1 MTEIKYNKDGSIAK
15 KRGRPKKQ
23 PIEVPQEVKEIIEK
37 VQNETPV
44 NEEPVIKEVIE
55 EPFTGWDVPKT
66 EHIKRF
72 DKRLSYELTGYKP
85 ITATKS
91 LDFRPEW
98 FTVARDT
105 FIRTGKYCAY
115 PFGSKIYNE
124 FWNEEHRRCREGY
137 TVNGYTLTG
146 PNYYYLNYYQLPNI
160 DVEKAGSGR
169 LAVFPRFLVFQYEF
183 FHYFEICRILKKDVC
198 LMKARGVGFSEINA
212 AICAN
217 IYNCF
222 RESNCMITAQLKNY
236 LDKSLNKAWGALA
249 FANDNTN
256 GGMFK
261 LTQVHNTQYLKKS
274 SWYKKENGQDI
285 EVGWKSQIE
294 GVVAD
299 TDAKIRGDRVDLLV
313 YEEAGSNTA
322 LRKSYIKGKALIY
335 IGGKKFGIRMC
346 GGTGGDKGVA
356 LADLADMYNDP
367 ESFDVL
373 PFYHNYTPTGDWV
386 ESSYFIPSYIGAV
399 TEFGE
404 DSDGVKRRLLDERGY
419 CLWENY
425 KEQLDLD
432 RSKIKNPKALIEHC
446 AEYCYNA
453 EEAFALEGENKF
465 NKVLIA
471 EQLMRI
477 RVLKQCPKFDY
488 GVLKFNYASGKQHT
502 HENVN
507 GVTWQSTQQGPG
519 TIKILEH
526 PLWECPPKKDENG
539 MVIWNP
545 PDKQANLYVAGC
557 DGIDL
562 GKQDTSE
569 YTKDPSDFCIVI
581 YKRAF
586 GIQDPQIVA
595 IYKDRPQDI
604 REAHETAIKLAI
616 YYNCLINIEASRVS
630 LVGYCRDRGWLN
642 YLMKRPSICFS
653 DVTRKH
659 RAGLQYGV
667 PATLANIDHHTD
679 LTRDYIND
687 FSQSI
692 WFEEFLV
699 EANKYSD
706 EEKRKFDIIAAT
718 GMALMGNEELGSLVP
733 KAVAPVQIKYN
744 DIGYYKDERGVRH
757 FGVIPDKYAPKL
769 IMTAPTKTY
778 GYGRQTNPRY
788 RDY

>member
-23 PIEVPQEVKEIIEK
+23 PIEVPQEIKEIIEK

-346 GGTGGDKGVA
+346 GG
-356 LADLADMYNDP
+356 
-367 ESFDVL
+367 
-373 PFYHNYTPTGDWV
+373 
-386 ESSYFIPSYIGAV
+386 
-399 TEFGE
+399 
-404 DSDGVKRRLLDERGY
+404 KR
-419 CLWENY
+419 
-425 KEQLDLD
+425 
-432 RSKIKNPKALIEHC
+432 
-446 AEYCYNA
+446 
-453 EEAFALEGENKF
+453 
-465 NKVLIA
+465 
-471 EQLMRI
+471 
-477 RVLKQCPKFDY
+477 
-488 GVLKFNYASGKQHT
+488 
-502 HENVN
+502 
-507 GVTWQSTQQGPG
+507 
-519 TIKILEH
+519 
-526 PLWECPPKKDENG
+526 
-539 MVIWNP
+539 
-545 PDKQANLYVAGC
+545 PDK
-557 DGIDL
+557 
-562 GKQDTSE
+562 S
-569 YTKDPSDFCIVI
+569 
-581 YKRAF
+581 
-586 GIQDPQIVA
+586 
-595 IYKDRPQDI
+595 
-604 REAHETAIKLAI
+604 
-616 YYNCLINIEASRVS
+616 
-630 LVGYCRDRGWLN
+630 
-642 YLMKRPSICFS
+642 
-653 DVTRKH
+653 
-659 RAGLQYGV
+659 
-667 PATLANIDHHTD
+667 
-679 LTRDYIND
+679 
-687 FSQSI
+687 
-692 WFEEFLV
+692 
-699 EANKYSD
+699 
-706 EEKRKFDIIAAT
+706 
-718 GMALMGNEELGSLVP
+718 
-733 KAVAPVQIKYN
+733 
-744 DIGYYKDERGVRH
+744 
-757 FGVIPDKYAPKL
+757 
-769 IMTAPTKTY
+769 
-778 GYGRQTNPRY
+778 
-788 RDY
+788 